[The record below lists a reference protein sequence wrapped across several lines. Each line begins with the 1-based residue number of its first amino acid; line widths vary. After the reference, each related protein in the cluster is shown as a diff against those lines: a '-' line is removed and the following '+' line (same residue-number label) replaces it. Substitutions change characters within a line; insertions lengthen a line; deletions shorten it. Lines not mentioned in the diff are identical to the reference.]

1 MQSTAGIASP
11 VRDLNLHSSGA
22 QSPNRSAFLAEQQ
35 GAFNDALDGTHH
47 SSTELDQLR
56 VAHKETLRAIE
67 LQVIAYRN
75 ITPPKK
81 GTRNKGGY
89 CLLPCLYIL

>member
-1 MQSTAGIASP
+1 MQRAAGSASP
-11 VRDLNLHSSGA
+11 VRDLNVQSLGA
-22 QSPNRSAFLAEQQ
+22 QSPNSSAFLAEQQ
-35 GAFNDALDGTHH
+35 VAHNDALDGTHD

-81 GTRNKGGY
+81 GTRNTGGSVTD
-89 CLLPCLYIL
+89 